1 LWDRL
6 LGPRLRVQESEAL
19 EGVLVPTGLGLD
31 DAPKRPDS
39 KCLPGA
45 VKGECHA
52 ASIRVGISAMTP
64 TLPDQLELVV
74 FERTPKT
81 PAGSERSWP
90 QSIGTLG

>member
-1 LWDRL
+1 MRSSSLQWAWVSMM
-6 LGPRLRVQESEAL
+6 LRS
-19 EGVLVPTGLGLD
+19 VPI
-31 DAPKRPDS
+31 RS
-39 KCLPGA
+39 VSPGA

-64 TLPDQLELVV
+64 TLPDQLEPVV

-81 PAGSERSWP
+81 QAVSERSWP